1 MYFLH
6 LCCEQF
12 NEAMWRLGTLFIAAV
27 LFTSC
32 KIKQANHVESDTLKD
47 NEETVSLINELMND
61 ENSEPVSRPIY
72 QASEKRTNDLLHTKL
87 EVEFLWETK
96 QLKGRADLIVKPFF
110 HPTDSLILDAK
121 EIDVS
126 KVALLDGEMEKSQL
140 EHSSDRQFLKIKLDR
155 EYNREEQYTVRID
168 YVANPEKVEQQ
179 GGIAIS
185 SAKGLYFINAERK
198 DPKKPTQI
206 WTQGE
211 TESSSCWFPTI
222 DTPNERTTQE
232 IYMTVD
238 QQFKTLSNGLLIY
251 STPNEDGTRTDYWKM
266 EKPHAPYLFM
276 MAVGDFA
283 VVEDFWVRKDGSKMA
298 VNYYVDKDYEKHARA
313 IFGKTPKMIGYF
325 SDLLGVEYP
334 WSKYHQVVVKDYV
347 SGAMENTTAVI
358 HGEFLHQTEREII
371 DGGNESIIAHEL
383 FHHWFGDLVTCESW
397 SNLPLNESFANYSQF
412 LWDEHE
418 YGRMEADKNAHNE
431 MESYIL
437 SAQQQGAKDVIRFDY
452 ANKDDMFDLV
462 SYNKG
467 GRILHMLRSYLGDDA
482 FFQSLKRYLE
492 DNAYSA
498 AEIHNL
504 RLAFEK
510 TTGEDLNWFFN
521 QWFLAG
527 GHPNLIFS
535 QKYTDSTSKLYV
547 YVHQNQ
553 DLDKVPL
560 YKLPIQIE
568 TYVNDKRNRHLVWS
582 ENVRDTFV
590 FDLPTKPQLV
600 NIDAQKVLLCEKK
613 EKKPLSQWIYQLDN
627 APLYLDKKEALQE
640 LGKAKSAEAQAAIVR
655 ALDHAFWHV
664 RLLALS
670 KGKRAIRA
678 DKTGMKPKVIALTKD
693 EHPQVRKAA
702 LKCLKKYWQ
711 GDADLMAIYEDALKD
726 SSYNVMAQAID
737 ALAEIDKDRAMD
749 IARKYEKEKGAVSNA
764 ISRIYAKYGG
774 KEEHAYFLLK
784 LDETSGFNKYG
795 MLQLYNNYLMR
806 QDESE
811 ISKGLEIFEEVA
823 RNGSPWFLKL
833 SGYQL
838 LQNAAKTYD
847 QIAGEHK
854 SSYDQLLDEGNTAG
868 AASSKQAQNKA
879 EEKSKRIMKLVN
891 QIKEQ
896 ETDANVLQYINY

>member
-1 MYFLH
+1 
-6 LCCEQF
+6 
-12 NEAMWRLGTLFIAAV
+12 MWRLAALFIV
-27 LFTSC
+27 VILFTSC
-32 KIKQANHVESDTLKD
+32 KIKKANHAKSTTIKDSEES
-47 NEETVSLINELMND
+47 VSLINELMKE
-61 ENSEPVSRPIY
+61 ENNKLVSRPIY
-72 QASEKRTNDLLHTKL
+72 QASEKRINDLLHTKL
-87 EVEFLWETK
+87 EVEFLWKTK
-96 QLKGRADLIVKPFF
+96 QLKGRADLTLKPFF
-110 HPTDSLILDAK
+110 HPSDSLILDAK
-121 EIDVS
+121 AIDVIN
-126 KVALLDGEMEKSQL
+126 VALLDGELEKNHLGYST
-140 EHSSDRQFLKIKLDR
+140 DGNILKIRLDR
-155 EYNREEQYTVRID
+155 EYNRDEQYTVRID
-168 YVANPEKVEQQ
+168 YVANPEKVKQQ
-179 GGIAIS
+179 GSAAIMD
-185 SAKGLYFINAERK
+185 AKGLYFINPDSAE
-198 DPKKPTQI
+198 PKKPTQI

-211 TESSSCWFPTI
+211 TEASSCWFPTI
-222 DTPNERTTQE
+222 DSPNERTTQE
-232 IYMTVD
+232 IYITVD
-238 QQFKTLSNGLLIY
+238 QHYKTLSNGLLIY

-283 VVEDFWVRKDGSKMA
+283 IVEDFWVRKDGSKMA
-298 VNYYVDKDYEKHARA
+298 VNYYVGKDYEKYAKA

-412 LWDEHE
+412 LWDEYE
-418 YGRMEADKNAHNE
+418 YGRMEADKNALNQ
-431 MESYIL
+431 MEGYLL
-437 SAQQQGAKDVIRFDY
+437 SSQQQGAKDVIRFDY
-452 ANKDDMFDLV
+452 LNKDDMFDAI

-482 FFQSLKRYLE
+482 FFQSLKTYLT
-492 DNAYSA
+492 DNAYQS
-498 AEIHNL
+498 AEIHDL

-527 GHPNLIFS
+527 GHPNLTFS
-535 QKYTDSTSKLYV
+535 QNYTDSTNKLYV
-547 YVHQNQ
+547 YVQQNQ
-553 DLDKVPL
+553 DLDEIPL

-568 TYVNDKRNRHLVWS
+568 TYVNDKRNRHLVWA
-582 ENVRDTFV
+582 ETVRDTFV
-590 FDLPTKPQLV
+590 FDLPTEPQLV

-613 EKKPLSQWIYQLDN
+613 EKKPSRQWIYQLDN

-640 LGKAKSAEAQAAIVR
+640 LGKAKDTEAQAAIVR

-678 DKTGMKPKVIALTKD
+678 DKTGMKPKVVALTKD

-711 GDADLMAIYEDALKD
+711 GDADLMAIYEDALND

-764 ISRIYAKYGG
+764 VSRIYAKYGG
-774 KEEHAYFLLK
+774 KEEHGYFLLK
-784 LDETSGFNKYG
+784 LNETSGFNKYG
-795 MLQLYNNYLMR
+795 LLQLYNNYLMR

-838 LQNAAKTYD
+838 LKNASEAYND
-847 QIAGEHK
+847 IAGEHK
-854 SSYDQLLDEGNTAG
+854 VNYDKFMGEGKTME
-868 AASSKQAQNKA
+868 AASARQAQVKA
-879 EEKSKRIMKLVN
+879 ENKSTEILQIIEK
-891 QIKEQ
+891 IKGQ
-896 ETDANVLQYINY
+896 ETDPSVLQYINY